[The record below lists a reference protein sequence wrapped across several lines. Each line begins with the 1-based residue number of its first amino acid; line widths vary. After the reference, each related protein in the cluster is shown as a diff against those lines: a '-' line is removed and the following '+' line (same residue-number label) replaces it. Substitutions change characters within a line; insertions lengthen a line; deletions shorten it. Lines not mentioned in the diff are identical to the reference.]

1 MSDGLEEYKLNGSWD
16 LWYHSI
22 EDNNWSNGSYKFLY
36 KIKNLYDIRF
46 LKDNIQQ
53 NYLQNGMFFI
63 MREDI
68 FPTWEDPD
76 NREGCSVSFKI
87 PASKLHTEWN
97 NFIEKVLTEDI
108 LKDKSKIIEING
120 ISISPKREFNI
131 LKLWLRNNNENYT
144 DFVKEYPV
152 YITKGKSIIKKHFN

>member
-1 MSDGLEEYKLNGSWD
+1 MTDSLEEYKLNGSWD

-22 EDNNWSNGSYKFLY
+22 EDNNWSNNSYKFLY
-36 KIKNLYDIRF
+36 KIRNLCDIKF

-87 PASKLHTEWN
+87 PASKLHKEWN
-97 NFIEKVLTEDI
+97 NFLEKVLTEDI
-108 LKDKSKIIEING
+108 LKDQSKINEING
-120 ISISPKREFNI
+120 ISVSPKREFNI
-131 LKLWLRNNNENYT
+131 LKLWLRNDTENYN
-144 DFVKEYPV
+144 DFIKEYPIYMV
-152 YITKGKSIIKKHFN
+152 KEKSIKKKHLD

>member
-1 MSDGLEEYKLNGSWD
+1 MNDYLEKYKLNGSWD

-36 KIKNLYDIRF
+36 KIRNLFDIKF
-46 LKDNIQQ
+46 LKDNIQH

-76 NREGCSVSFKI
+76 NRKGCSISFKI

-97 NFIEKVLTEDI
+97 NFLEKVLTEDI
-108 LKDKSKIIEING
+108 LKDQSKIDEING

-131 LKLWLRNNNENYT
+131 LKIWLRNDTENYN
-144 DFVKEYPV
+144 DFIKEYPV
-152 YITKGKSIIKKHFN
+152 YIVKEKSIKKKNLD

>member
-1 MSDGLEEYKLNGSWD
+1 MTDRLNKYELNSPWD
-16 LWYHSI
+16 LWYHPI
-22 EDNNWSNGSYKFLY
+22 DEDNWSNSSYKFLY
-36 KIKNLYDIRF
+36 KINNLYDIKF

-87 PASKLHTEWN
+87 PASKLHNEWN
-97 NFIEKVLTEDI
+97 NFLEKVLTEDI
-108 LKDKSKIIEING
+108 LKDQSKMNEING
-120 ISISPKREFNI
+120 ISISPKKEFNI
-131 LKLWLRNNNENYT
+131 LKLWLRNNTKDYT
-144 DFVKEYPV
+144 GFVKEYPI
-152 YITKGKSIIKKHFN
+152 YITKDKSIIKKHLN

>member
-1 MSDGLEEYKLNGSWD
+1 MTDSLEEYKLNGSWD

-22 EDNNWSNGSYKFLY
+22 EDNNLSNNSYKFLY
-36 KIKNLYDIRF
+36 KIRNLCDIKY

-87 PASKLHTEWN
+87 PASKLHKEWN
-97 NFIEKVLTEDI
+97 NFIERVLTEDI
-108 LKDKSKIIEING
+108 LKDQSKIDEING

-131 LKLWLRNNNENYT
+131 LKLWLRNNTENYT
-144 DFVKEYPV
+144 DFVKEYPI
-152 YITKGKSIIKKHFN
+152 YITKEKSIIRKHLD